1 MLHPCTDFSK
11 EVKQEPLTQQALKT
25 SRRMNRVGDGAPITC
40 DMYWPCPSGTTPH
53 KTAGIAL
60 LSEVSGVAVKLL
72 LSVMHLCS
80 YPNTLKQVLFD
91 FEDKLSYTTCLII
104 D

>member
-11 EVKQEPLTQQALKT
+11 EVEQEPLMQQALKT
-25 SRRMNRVGDGAPITC
+25 SRRMNCVGDGAPTTC

-72 LSVMHLCS
+72 LSAVHPCS
-80 YPNTLKQVLFD
+80 
-91 FEDKLSYTTCLII
+91 
-104 D
+104 

>member
-1 MLHPCTDFSK
+1 
-11 EVKQEPLTQQALKT
+11 
-25 SRRMNRVGDGAPITC
+25 MNCVYDGAPITC
-40 DMYWPCPSGTTPH
+40 DMSWHCPSGITPH

-60 LSEVSGVAVKLL
+60 LSEVSCVAVKLL
-72 LSVMHLCS
+72 LSVVHLCS
-80 YPNTLKQVLFD
+80 YPDALKQVLFD